1 MTGVGGALASVPV
14 KFRDREICLTAV
26 KNDVPLGRA
35 WKSVPEC
42 LRDGEMCLEAIRQ
55 NSSAIEIVP
64 KEQRVPE
71 MCLKFLAV
79 NGLALESIPKNRAPR
94 RTAPRLS
101 NPMPTR
107 SITSP
112 KNSGRG
118 NCACLP

>member
-1 MTGVGGALASVPV
+1 
-14 KFRDREICLTAV
+14 
-26 KNDVPLGRA
+26 
-35 WKSVPEC
+35 
-42 LRDGEMCLEAIRQ
+42 MCLEAIRQ

-79 NGLALESIPKNRAPR
+79 NGLALESIPKNCALR
-94 RTAPRLS
+94 RTAPLLS

-107 SITSP
+107 SITFP

-118 NCACLP
+118 NCACSP